1 MVARYIGSMA
11 QPSPGTLAVLFA
23 RIGNLTFGG
32 GDPTMAALHQ
42 ELVVRRGWLEARHYG
57 LIWSLAR
64 VTPGTNLLA
73 FCAGVGWRLAGL
85 AGALAAV
92 LALTLPSA
100 ALTVWL
106 TYAYQALRS
115 NTWAVAAIAGVLAA
129 AVGMM
134 VAGAWQ
140 ILQPHIK
147 RPGWPHALA
156 TAGGAFALAHLAGLS
171 PIVVLAIGALAGAL
185 WPAEDLRK

>member
-1 MVARYIGSMA
+1 MVARYIGSMI
-11 QPSPGTLAVLFA
+11 QPSPRALAVLFG

-32 GDPTMAALHQ
+32 GDPTMAALYQ
-42 ELVVRRGWLEARHYG
+42 ELVVRRRWLDAGQYG

-73 FCAGVGWRLAGL
+73 FCVGVGWRLAGL
-85 AGALAAV
+85 YGALAAI

-106 TYAYQALRS
+106 TYAFQAVRS
-115 NTWAVAAIAGVLAA
+115 NAWAVAAIAGILAA

-134 VAGAWQ
+134 AAGAWQ
-140 ILQPHIK
+140 IVRPHLTHS
-147 RPGWPHALA
+147 GWLRVLVMAC
-156 TAGGAFALAHLAGLS
+156 GAFALAHVAGLT
-171 PIVVLAIGALAGAL
+171 PIVVLAIGAAAGAL
-185 WPAEDLRK
+185 WPERNPQE